1 MHCKKRE
8 RITSAILVLV
18 AEVAKK
24 IAKEKYGLTVEL
36 IPFNDYVMPNV
47 ALSQGDLDLNAYQ
60 HKPYLDVQSKER
72 GYKLQLLPLGRE

>member
-47 ALSQGDLDLNAYQ
+47 ALSQAILMHINISLISMFSLKNEVVNLPSSG
-60 HKPYLDVQSKER
+60 
-72 GYKLQLLPLGRE
+72 KLLFIL